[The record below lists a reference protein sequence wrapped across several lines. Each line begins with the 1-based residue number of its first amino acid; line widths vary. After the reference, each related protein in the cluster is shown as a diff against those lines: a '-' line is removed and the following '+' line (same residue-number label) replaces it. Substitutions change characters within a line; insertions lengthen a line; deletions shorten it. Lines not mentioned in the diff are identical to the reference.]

1 MLTLITPGGGVP
13 LRVDDYYIKELASG
27 LDELCFSISIWDEQY
42 QAIQEESSIFEQ
54 SDGKSAYYLVKAID
68 GGAETANIK
77 CQIDLDEWR
86 ATFNL
91 SYDSGTASVGEIV
104 NTVKPTGWT
113 VINNSGIIYRR
124 TVRLEGATAQDV
136 IEKCRTTF
144 QGVSYRFD
152 NVNKVVEIV
161 NLNSGP
167 NLGAFATRD
176 LHLKRTDYKGKS
188 TGFATRLY
196 AYGKD
201 GMSFASINGGKP
213 YVENHDYSSRVICAY
228 WTDERYTVPQNLL
241 ADAQAKVDEMA
252 RPQRSFD
259 CDVVDLAKTNPEK
272 YSELDFQLFS
282 FVGLI
287 DQTRANQKI
296 NHQIVELW
304 RYPYYPDKNKVVLST
319 VAPRIQS
326 QLTQVFQSINNVNSD
341 WSQQQAAYYDTL
353 SAAILGAKGGSVRLL
368 DTDGDGEPDTLYIA
382 DSPDPE
388 TAEKVWRFNYQ
399 GWAASQ
405 NGYNGPFSLGAT
417 FDDGGTLYA
426 NILKVLNINASNIST
441 GTLSADR
448 IAANSIAVAKLT
460 GTISA
465 KGYPADTVSWSL
477 NLTDG
482 TLTIGNVTADKITA
496 GTLAAAR
503 IAANSIAVSKL
514 TGAITNGNWK
524 IDLDAGTLTIGNISA
539 DNINTGTLNAD
550 NINVTNINGAN
561 IKAQTIGATP
571 LASGAVVERVLN
583 SGAVTEDKLAD
594 LSVSNGKIGNSA
606 VSYGKTSFTG
616 TLDQVG
622 TNASNINALSGRVA
636 TVEAGYFNSIST
648 NSIAMGNY
656 YFYVANGYVRASE
669 IG

>member
-1 MLTLITPGGGVP
+1 MLTLITPSGGVP

-27 LDELCFSISIWDEQY
+27 LDELCFGISIWDEQY

-68 GGAETANIK
+68 GGVNTANIK

-86 ATFNL
+86 ASFNL
-91 SYDSGTASVGEIV
+91 SYDSGTSSVGEIME
-104 NTVKPTGWT
+104 TVKPTGWT
-113 VINNSGIIYRR
+113 VVNNSGIIYRR

-144 QGVSYRFD
+144 IGVSYRFD

-161 NLNSGP
+161 NLNTGP
-167 NLGAFATRD
+167 NLGAFATRE
-176 LHLKRTDYKGKS
+176 LNLKRNEYKGKS

-213 YVENHDYSSRVICAY
+213 YVENHDYSNRVICAY

-241 ADAQAKVDEMA
+241 ADAQAKIDEMA

-304 RYPYYPDKNKVVLST
+304 RYPYHPEQNKVVLST

-341 WSQQQAAYYDTL
+341 WSQQQVAYYDTL
-353 SAAILGAKGGSVRLL
+353 SAEILGAKGGSVRLL
-368 DTDGDGEPDTLYIA
+368 DTDNDGEPDTLYIA

-399 GWAASQ
+399 GWAAST

-417 FDDGGTLYA
+417 FEDGGTLYA

-465 KGYPADTVSWSL
+465 KGYPADTASWSL

-496 GTLAAAR
+496 GTLSADR

-514 TGAITNGNWK
+514 TGTIGTDGWTLDLTN
-524 IDLDAGTLTIGNISA
+524 GTLTIGNISA
-539 DNINTGTLNAD
+539 DNITSGTINAE

-561 IKAQTIGATP
+561 IKEQTIGATP
-571 LASGAVVERVLN
+571 LADNSVIERVL
-583 SGAVTEDKLAD
+583 SGGAVTEGKIGSLA
-594 LSVSNGKIGNSA
+594 VTNGKIGGGA

-622 TNASNINALSGRVA
+622 INTSDINTLSGRIA

-656 YFYVANGYVRASE
+656 YFYVADGYVRAAS
-669 IG
+669 ID

>member
-1 MLTLITPGGGVP
+1 MLTLITQGGGVP

-42 QAIQEESSIFEQ
+42 QAIQEESNIFEQ

-113 VINNSGIIYRR
+113 VINNSGILYRR

-176 LHLKRTDYKGKS
+176 LNLKRNEYKGKS

-213 YVENHDYSSRVICAY
+213 YVENHEYSSRVICAY

-241 ADAQAKVDEMA
+241 ADAQAKIDEMA

-272 YSELDFQLFS
+272 YSALDFQLFS

-326 QLTQVFQSINNVNSD
+326 QITQVYQSINNVNSD
-341 WSQQQAAYYDTL
+341 WSQQQAAYFDTL

-368 DTDGDGEPDTLYIA
+368 DTDNDGEPDTLYIA

-388 TAEKVWRFNYQ
+388 TASMVWRFNYQ

-417 FDDGGTLYA
+417 FEDGGTLYA
-426 NILKVLNINASNIST
+426 NILKVLNINADNIT
-441 GTLSADR
+441 
-448 IAANSIAVAKLT
+448 T
-460 GTISA
+460 GTI
-465 KGYPADTVSWSL
+465 
-477 NLTDG
+477 
-482 TLTIGNVTADKITA
+482 
-496 GTLAAAR
+496 
-503 IAANSIAVSKL
+503 
-514 TGAITNGNWK
+514 
-524 IDLDAGTLTIGNISA
+524 
-539 DNINTGTLNAD
+539 NAD
-550 NINVTNINGAN
+550 NINVTNINGEN
-561 IKAQTIGATP
+561 IKEKTIGNAP
-571 LASGAVVERVLN
+571 LANDAVVERVLS
-583 SGAVTEDKLAD
+583 SGAVTEGKIGGGAVTEGKLAD
-594 LSVSNGKIGNSA
+594 LAVSNGKIGNSA

-622 TNASNINALSGRVA
+622 VNKSNIEAIQLMLVGTLTASTITCTTLYLGSYNLYVTGTGAVYGR
-636 TVEAGYFNSIST
+636 
-648 NSIAMGNY
+648 
-656 YFYVANGYVRASE
+656 RD
-669 IG
+669 